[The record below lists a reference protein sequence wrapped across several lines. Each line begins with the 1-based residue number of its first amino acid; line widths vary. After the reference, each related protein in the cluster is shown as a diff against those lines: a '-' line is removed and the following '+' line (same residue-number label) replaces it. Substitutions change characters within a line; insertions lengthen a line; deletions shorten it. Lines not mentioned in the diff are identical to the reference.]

1 MATGVQTT
9 LAHLRRQEDGRRAAG
24 RARADRVSQHLPE
37 VARRL
42 RARGA
47 ERIWLF
53 GSMARSD
60 PGPGADVDLAVTGLP
75 RSCYFDVLAE
85 LMETLGVE
93 VDLVRIEE
101 ASPSLVERI
110 EAEGV
115 SL

>member
-9 LAHLRRQEDGRRAAG
+9 LAHLRRQEEERRAAG
-24 RARADRVSQHLPE
+24 RARADRIRQHLPE

-53 GSMARSD
+53 GSMASSD
-60 PGPGADVDLAVTGLP
+60 PAPGADVDLAVMGLP
-75 RSCYFDVLAE
+75 GSCYFEVLAE
-85 LMETLGVE
+85 LMETLGAV

-101 ASPSLVERI
+101 APASLVARI